1 MGWLPFTSSTRG
13 DEIRSGAAIPTRTER
28 AVCWTA
34 RDAYYQCLDANN
46 IIDAGSPAGA
56 AAAARACPEASA
68 AFERDC
74 AAAWVKYFKQ
84 WRVADIQKRRRIEQ
98 LQAEGAVEANVTSS
112 FAGGGNI
119 AASSGGSSGGGAG
132 AKSQATREDI
142 QALLD
147 KKRG

>member
-1 MGWLPFTSSTRG
+1 MERRRHPHAHRARRVLDLARRLEP
-13 DEIRSGAAIPTRTER
+13 GASE
-28 AVCWTA
+28 
-34 RDAYYQCLDANN
+34 
-46 IIDAGSPAGA
+46 
-56 AAAARACPEASA
+56 AARACPEATA

-84 WRVADIQKRRRIEQ
+84 WRVADAQKRRRIEQ

-119 AASSGGSSGGGAG
+119 SGSSGKA
-132 AKSQATREDI
+132 QATKEDI
-142 QALLD
+142 QAMLD